1 MKIKF
6 TKLPTTNGTIKVS
19 LDGGQS
25 FTDYNVADVHESG
38 IPLEDNQDYEKIQI
52 QAPANVLKNLDIV
65 ASVKV
70 EGEDAGSTNEPFLI
84 IDTDT
89 YGFEFPNCVTGVV
102 LPNGM
107 TIIGNYAGKSLFY
120 GYPNLQTIIIPESVT
135 SIGNNAFYGCS
146 GLTSITIPSSVTT
159 IRSSAFCRCTSLT
172 SITIP
177 ESVTSIG
184 SGAFGQCSS
193 LTSITIPESVT
204 SIGNSAFSQCS
215 SLTSINIPD
224 SVISIGQCAF
234 SSCKGLTSITISEGV
249 TSIDDSAFSY
259 CTSLKTINYTG
270 TEEQWNAISK
280 GTDWNYETSLN
291 VIYNYKPE

>member
-6 TKLPTTNGTIKVS
+6 TKLPTTDGTIKVS

-25 FTDYNVADVHESG
+25 FTDYNIADIRESG
-38 IPLEDNQDYEKIQI
+38 IPLDDNQDYEKIQI
-52 QAPANVLKNLDIV
+52 QAGANILKNLNV
-65 ASVKV
+65 VLGVKV
-70 EGEDAGSTNEPFLI
+70 EGTGSTNEPFLI

-135 SIGNNAFYGCS
+135 SIGNNAFSGCK
-146 GLTSITIPSSVTT
+146 G
-159 IRSSAFCRCTSLT
+159 LT

-184 SGAFGQCSS
+184 A
-193 LTSITIPESVT
+193 
-204 SIGNSAFSQCS
+204 SAFYNCS
-215 SLTSINIPD
+215 
-224 SVISIGQCAF
+224 
-234 SSCKGLTSITISEGV
+234 
-249 TSIDDSAFSY
+249 
-259 CTSLKTINYTG
+259 SLKTINYTG

-280 GTDWNYETSLN
+280 GTDWKYGCPSDMTLNLNYQN
-291 VIYNYKPE
+291 

>member
-6 TKLPTTNGTIKVS
+6 TKLPTTDGIIKVS

-52 QAPANVLKNLDIV
+52 QAPANVLKNLNVV

-70 EGEDAGSTNEPFLI
+70 EDGGAETGSTNEPFLI

-89 YGFEFPNCVTGVV
+89 YGFEFPNCVTG
-102 LPNGM
+102 
-107 TIIGNYAGKSLFY
+107 
-120 GYPNLQTIIIPESVT
+120 IIIPNGTTTVNQ
-135 SIGNNAFYGCS
+135 IGLSYYPN
-146 GLTSITIPSSVTT
+146 LTSITIPDGVTS
-159 IRSSAFCRCTSLT
+159 IGRSAFGGCKGLT

-177 ESVTSIG
+177 ESVTSIDRE
-184 SGAFGQCSS
+184 AFY
-193 LTSITIPESVT
+193 
-204 SIGNSAFSQCS
+204 
-215 SLTSINIPD
+215 
-224 SVISIGQCAF
+224 
-234 SSCKGLTSITISEGV
+234 
-249 TSIDDSAFSY
+249 Y